1 MEILRQLAAPATQ
14 MIGNLRYSG
23 KFILVSAIFLIPLL
37 LSQVLLNVELNRK
50 TAFTKKELT
59 GFQIVGQLW
68 QSYFAIAEVAI
79 QRGANKSINEQAAKT
94 VLSKLQV
101 SIAQSL
107 ENDTTHMVEGLESK
121 LIPLAK
127 EVKTLEQGEMVELM
141 QLESDLLQLIANQ
154 TNLELDQELA
164 SSNLIKV
171 LVGEGPELVSQLTQV
186 SQLAAAVASSGSFT
200 PDSYIA
206 LSNANELL
214 PARLLAVS
222 NSVETSFMLNEMY
235 NNDLGAKWKATAE
248 EVNAL
253 RDFVQGRI
261 LDPDSIEVD
270 ANQVVLQSEKT
281 LVALQNFAN
290 AILPVLSE
298 TIQTRI
304 DDATQINW
312 ITIIASLFSVILA
325 VYLLLAMYFSIIT
338 KVEQLNEAVALVNEG
353 QLDTDINLSGR
364 DELNDIASSFND
376 LTSQLRKI
384 VSEVREVSATLS
396 GSAESLVSVTDKT
409 IYDVSTQQDKTT
421 EITGSVSQVTDSAS
435 AIEASALTTLDAVK
449 QARTESEDGKGLI
462 SALQKMMRNM
472 ESELLVS
479 RDALERLVEDSKDI
493 GMVSSGI
500 QGIAEQTNLLAL
512 NAAIEAARAGEQGR
526 GFAVVADEV
535 RTLAKRTQE
544 QTGQIH
550 TIIAKLQD
558 ATGQTKDSMLQSVER
573 MQRSVQEA
581 DAVENSLVTISEA
594 INTINSMS
602 DEVSAAA
609 TQQVQSTSLVAS
621 KVSEIDVIANSTKHG
636 AEQTSIAAQELASI
650 SARLREDMQR
660 YKGV

>member
-37 LSQVLLNVELNRK
+37 LSQVLLNVELSQK
-50 TAFTKKELT
+50 TAFTKKELI
-59 GFQIVGQLW
+59 GFKTVGQLW

-79 QRGANKSINEQAAKT
+79 QRGANKDIDQQAAQRVLTQLQASIN
-94 VLSKLQV
+94 
-101 SIAQSL
+101 QSRDD
-107 ENDTTHMVEGLESK
+107 DTTHMVGGLADK
-121 LIPLAK
+121 LLPLAR
-127 EVKTLEQGEMVELM
+127 EVSTLEQGQMVELM
-141 QLESDLLQLIANQ
+141 QLEADFLQVVANQ

-186 SQLAAAVASSGSFT
+186 SQLAAAVASNGSFT

-222 NSVETSFMLNEMY
+222 NSVETSFMLNEQY
-235 NNDLGAKWKATAE
+235 KNELKAHWQTANN

-253 RDFVQGRI
+253 RDFVQFRV
-261 LDPDSIEVD
+261 LDPDSIEVN
-270 ANQVVLQSEKT
+270 ANQVVQQSEKT
-281 LVALQNFAN
+281 LEALQAFAN
-290 AILPVLSE
+290 AMLPVLSD
-298 TIQTRI
+298 TIQNRI
-304 DDATQINW
+304 DKAQQTNW
-312 ITIIASLFSVILA
+312 ITIIASLLSVLLA
-325 VYLLLAMYFSIIT
+325 VYLLIAMYFSIIT
-338 KVEQLNEAVALVNEG
+338 KVEQLNQAVVLVNEG
-353 QLDTDINLSGR
+353 RLDTAINLTGK
-364 DELNDIASSFND
+364 DELNDIAASFND
-376 LTSQLRKI
+376 LTAQLRKI
-384 VSEVREVSATLS
+384 VGEVREVSSTLS

-409 IYDVSTQQDKTT
+409 IYDVSTQQEKTT

-435 AIEASALTTLDAVK
+435 AIETSALTTLDAVK
-449 QARTESEDGKGLI
+449 QARSEADDGKGLI
-462 SALQKMMRNM
+462 TGLQGMMRNM

-493 GMVSSGI
+493 GMVSSAI
-500 QGIAEQTNLLAL
+500 QEIAEQTNLLAL

-550 TIIAKLQD
+550 SIIGKLQA
-558 ATGQTKDSMLQSVER
+558 ATGQTQDSMLQSVER
-573 MQRSVQEA
+573 MQKSVREA
-581 DAVENSLVTISEA
+581 DAVEHSLVTISEA

-609 TQQVQSTSLVAS
+609 TQQVQSTTVVAR
-621 KVSEIDVIANSTKHG
+621 KVTEIDAIANSTKNG
-636 AEQTSIAAQELASI
+636 AEQTSVAAQELASI
-650 SARLREDMQR
+650 SAKLREDMQR

>member
-1 MEILRQLAAPATQ
+1 METLRQLAAPATQ

-37 LSQVLLNVELNRK
+37 LSQVLLNVELNQK

-59 GFQIVGQLW
+59 GFKIVGQLW

-79 QRGANKSINEQAAKT
+79 QRGANNDVNEQAAKN
-94 VLSKLQV
+94 VLSQLQA
-101 SIAQSL
+101 SINHSK
-107 ENDTTHMVEGLESK
+107 ENDTTQMVGGLEAK
-121 LIPLAK
+121 LLPLAK
-127 EVKTLEQGEMVELM
+127 DVKNLEQVQIVELM
-141 QLESDLLQLIANQ
+141 QLEADFLQVIANQ

-171 LVGEGPELVSQLTQV
+171 LVGEGPELVNQLTQV

-222 NSVETSFMLNEMY
+222 NSIETSFMLNAMY
-235 NNDLGAKWKATAE
+235 KASLSAKWKAAND
-248 EVNAL
+248 EVTAL
-253 RDFVQGRI
+253 RSFVQSRV
-261 LDPDSIEVD
+261 LDPDTIEVN
-270 ANQVVLQSEKT
+270 ANQVVVQSEKT
-281 LVALQNFAN
+281 LAALQSFAN
-290 AILPVLSE
+290 AMLPVLSE
-298 TIQTRI
+298 TIQNRI
-304 DDATQINW
+304 DKAQQINW
-312 ITIIASLFSVILA
+312 ITIIASVFSVVLA

-338 KVEQLNEAVALVNEG
+338 KVEQLNQAVALVNEG
-353 QLDTDINLSGR
+353 RLDTDIHLTGK
-364 DELNDIASSFND
+364 DELNDIAASFND

-384 VSEVREVSATLS
+384 VCEVREVSSTLS

-409 IYDVSTQQDKTT
+409 IHDVSTQQDKTS
-421 EITGSVSQVTDSAS
+421 EITGSVTQVTDSAS
-435 AIEASALTTLDAVK
+435 AIETSALTTLDAVK
-449 QARTESEDGKGLI
+449 KARTEADDGKGLI
-462 SALQKMMRNM
+462 SGLQSMMRNM

-493 GMVSSGI
+493 GMVSSAI

-550 TIIAKLQD
+550 SIIGKLQG
-558 ATGQTKDSMLQSVER
+558 ATGQTQDSMLQSVER

-609 TQQVQSTSLVAS
+609 TQQVQSTTVVAN
-621 KVSEIDVIANSTKHG
+621 KVSEIDVIANSTKQG
-636 AEQTSIAAQELASI
+636 AEQTSYAAQELAKI

-660 YKGV
+660 YQGV